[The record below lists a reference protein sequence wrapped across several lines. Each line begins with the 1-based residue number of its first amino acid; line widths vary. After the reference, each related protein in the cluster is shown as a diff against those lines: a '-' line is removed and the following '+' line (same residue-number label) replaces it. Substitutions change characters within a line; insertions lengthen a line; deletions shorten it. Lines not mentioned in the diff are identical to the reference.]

1 MSLLSFMSL
10 FVVGVDHYG
19 IFRADA
25 DYKKS
30 RKLKT
35 DICEGYSIAV
45 KILISV
51 STFQISSD
59 GIIQNFIY

>member
-10 FVVGVDHYG
+10 FVVGVDRYG

-30 RKLKT
+30 RLKT
-35 DICEGYSIAV
+35 DTCEGYSTAV
-45 KILISV
+45 KM
-51 STFQISSD
+51 
-59 GIIQNFIY
+59 